1 MAIKEIGDQFRNGNL
16 ETALVNA
23 KEYVRDN
30 PECEQGRSLLL
41 QLYLFAGEFDKASR
55 QLDVLELN
63 HQADPASFINLKL
76 IAEMINAAIKRR
88 EFFRQVTELPLM
100 FEEDR
105 PWLEPA
111 YQLLS
116 AFQAGALEAG
126 QVEQLLDQARQEFN
140 FSCLTQD
147 DPEAGLLIEP
157 DDMTAPLLE
166 VFTPKSGYSWLAWHN
181 ISSVEFFPYEKPI
194 DLMFRRALIKR
205 IGDDPSASPMP
216 VYVPVVYAPT
226 PLTDTNASMGR
237 VTDWVAS
244 ETTGLVQGIGQKCLL
259 IGDELVPLLQIRAL
273 ERAGMPG

>member
-16 ETALVNA
+16 ETALANA

-76 IAEMINAAIKRR
+76 IAEMINAAITRR

-100 FEEDR
+100 FEEDK

-116 AFQAGALEAG
+116 AFQTGALEAG

-205 IGDDPSASPMP
+205 VGDDPSASPMP
-216 VYVPVVYAPT
+216 VYIPVVYAQT

-244 ETTGLVQGIGQKCLL
+244 EATGLVQGIGQKCLL
-259 IGDELVPLLQIRAL
+259 VGDELVPLLQIRSL